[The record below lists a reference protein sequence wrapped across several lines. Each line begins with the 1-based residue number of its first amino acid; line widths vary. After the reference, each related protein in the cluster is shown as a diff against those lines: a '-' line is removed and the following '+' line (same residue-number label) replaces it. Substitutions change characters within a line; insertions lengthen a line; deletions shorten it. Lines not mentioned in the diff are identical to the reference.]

1 MEKISLIVGIASLA
15 ALGITAMMTGTDT
28 GIIQFIIG
36 GITGAVSTLAGVSAA
51 KKTEETE

>member
-1 MEKISLIVGIASLA
+1 MEKISLIAGIVSLA

-51 KKTEETE
+51 TKTEETE